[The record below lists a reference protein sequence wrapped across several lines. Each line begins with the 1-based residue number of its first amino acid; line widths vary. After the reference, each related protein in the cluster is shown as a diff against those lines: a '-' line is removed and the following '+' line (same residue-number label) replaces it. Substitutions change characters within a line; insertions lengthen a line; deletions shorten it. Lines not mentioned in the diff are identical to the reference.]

1 MCMKG
6 LPSCNVTDEE
16 REENMARIRLKTNI
30 WQKNH
35 VLIVA
40 KEWEDDRS

>member
-30 WQKNH
+30 WQKKSCLNCCKG
-35 VLIVA
+35 VGG
-40 KEWEDDRS
+40 